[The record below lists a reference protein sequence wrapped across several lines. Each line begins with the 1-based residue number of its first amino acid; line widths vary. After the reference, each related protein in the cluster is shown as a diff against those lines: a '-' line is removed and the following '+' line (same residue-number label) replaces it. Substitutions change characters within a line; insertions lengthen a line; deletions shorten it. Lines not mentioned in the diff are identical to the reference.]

1 MRGPRIKLGDEEAVT
16 GAAKTRLHKR
26 SQIKK
31 KTAGRAATPVKAS
44 PEKSALP
51 GMRDNKSKEKK
62 SMRWRF

>member
-1 MRGPRIKLGDEEAVT
+1 MRGPRIKLGDEEAIT

-26 SQIKK
+26 SKIKK
-31 KTAGRAATPVKAS
+31 KTADRAAAAVRAS

-62 SMRWRF
+62 SIRSRS

>member
-26 SQIKK
+26 SKTKK
-31 KTAGRAATPVKAS
+31 KTAGRGAAGVKAS
-44 PEKSALP
+44 PEKSVLP

-62 SMRWRF
+62 SIRSRS